1 MTARDAVNL
10 LLAIAVNGPAQ
21 SVQHAVPI
29 CRSLVNAK
37 GVDFG
42 TFMESQ
48 ISKEVTVKKISL
60 YRRYN
65 WKINESEPYNWQA
78 SEFKVVFLD
87 GTISF
92 FRGEPPEM
100 YKKVSDLTGEYY
112 VILGAA
118 LFELSRQLST

>member
-1 MTARDAVNL
+1 
-10 LLAIAVNGPAQ
+10 
-21 SVQHAVPI
+21 
-29 CRSLVNAK
+29 
-37 GVDFG
+37 
-42 TFMESQ
+42 
-48 ISKEVTVKKISL
+48 VKKISL